1 MENIPNGAFDKR
13 FLSFPQSQYST
24 VLNQIISGIDFLHS
38 NSIIHRD
45 IKLEN
50 ILYNEEKGTIKII
63 DFGLSKVLFPSE
75 TTSECCGTVSYSAPE
90 IIEGKPYTKTVDIWS
105 FGILAYIFKYK
116 KKPFDNEE
124 FDKDTINRKIS
135 TFLRYSTRKIL
146 LFGKKTFSKELFIK
160 HW

>member
-13 FLSFPQSQYST
+13 LLSFPQSQYST

-63 DFGLSKVLFPSE
+63 DFGLLKVLFPSE
-75 TTSECCGTVSYSAPE
+75 TTSECCCGTVSYSAPE
-90 IIEGKPYTKTVDIWS
+90 IREGKPILKQLIFGVLVYWHIFLNIRRNLLIMKNLIKTQLIE
-105 FGILAYIFKYK
+105 KYQ
-116 KKPFDNEE
+116 
-124 FDKDTINRKIS
+124 
-135 TFLRYSTRKIL
+135 
-146 LFGKKTFSKELFIK
+146 LF
-160 HW
+160 

>member
-13 FLSFPQSQYST
+13 LLSFPQSQYST

-50 ILYNEEKGTIKII
+50 ILYNEEKGTINII

-90 IIEGKPYTKTVDIWS
+90 IIEGKPYTKTVDILS
-105 FGILAYIFKYK
+105 FGILAYICK
-116 KKPFDNEE
+116 
-124 FDKDTINRKIS
+124 
-135 TFLRYSTRKIL
+135 
-146 LFGKKTFSKELFIK
+146 
-160 HW
+160 

>member
-13 FLSFPQSQYST
+13 LLSFPQSQYST

-50 ILYNEEKGTIKII
+50 I
-63 DFGLSKVLFPSE
+63 
-75 TTSECCGTVSYSAPE
+75 
-90 IIEGKPYTKTVDIWS
+90 
-105 FGILAYIFKYK
+105 FKYK

-135 TFLRYSTRKIL
+135 TCLRYSTRKIL

>member
-13 FLSFPQSQYST
+13 LLSFPQSQYST
-24 VLNQIISGIDFLHS
+24 VLNQIISEIDFLHS

-75 TTSECCGTVSYSAPE
+75 TTSECCDTVSYSAPE
-90 IIEGKPYTKTVDIWS
+90 IIEGKSYTKTVDIWS
-105 FGILAYIFKYK
+105 FGILAYICKYK